1 MAVAEQTVAA
11 LAKQLKITVS
21 RLLSLLKEAGI
32 AVENEEDTLTP
43 AQKVALTK
51 HMAAKKGGEKKLSLK
66 TPAAKKPVTAEKKS
80 SEAAAK
86 KPRASTK
93 KTGEKKLSPLEIAK
107 QMAEQQRLA
116 QGEAMRD
123 NEARAREEAQNAERQ
138 RAAEEE
144 ARRTRKEQEEKAAQ
158 DAEQARAKAEEA
170 LATQLAEQ
178 EKQRKLREA
187 EDAKRNA
194 AEELRKQEER
204 EKRSAKENEELER
217 QRQEALKDVAKR
229 ENYEEEAESRF
240 HIQSRERSAGGG
252 RERSGKRSGGRDSD
266 DRRSGGASAGGR
278 GGKGGNKRERERKG
292 GKFEKPVA
300 PVSREVRIPET
311 ITVGELAQKMSVK
324 AGELIKIMMKLG
336 SMVTINQVLDQET
349 AALVAEEM
357 GHQYILIKEN
367 DLETQVMAEADED
380 AGNIIQ
386 RAPVVTIMGH
396 VDHGKTSLLDYI
408 RKTKVVAG
416 EAGGIT
422 QHIGAYRVQTP
433 KGTITFL
440 DTPGHAAF
448 TAMRARGAD
457 ATDIVILVVAA
468 DDGVMPQTIEAIQ
481 HANAAKVPLIVAVN
495 KMDKPDADPERV
507 KSELS
512 QHGVIAEEW
521 GGENLFAY
529 VSAKSGEGIDDLLD
543 KVLIQAEVLELT
555 APSTGMGRGV
565 VIESRLDRGRGSVA
579 TVLVQS
585 GVVKKGDIML
595 AGMEYGR
602 IRAML
607 DENGN
612 ELKEAGASTPVE
624 ILGLSGTPNA
634 GDEVVIV
641 ENERKAREIANF
653 RQGKFKEIKI
663 ARQQKAKLENLF
675 SNTGDGEVHTV
686 NLMIKADVQGSVEA
700 LSDSLLKLATDEVK
714 VNIIASGIG
723 GITESDVQLAIA
735 SEAIIIAFNVRADAN
750 AKKLAENEGVDLRYY
765 SIIYE
770 AIDQVKAAMQ
780 GMLSPEVR
788 EDIIG
793 LAQVREVFRSSKFG
807 TVAGCI
813 VEDGV
818 LKRNNPIR
826 VLRNNVVIYEGALE
840 SLRRFKDDVSEVRA
854 GTECGLGVKNY
865 NDVRIGDQIECYE
878 RVSIE
883 RTLGCRKDKT
893 APAASANKC
902 GATSP
907 LPCRKFST
915 TRTPRCCP
923 SLRCG

>member
-66 TPAAKKPVTAEKKS
+66 TPAAKKPATAEKKS

-675 SNTGDGEVHTV
+675 NNTGDDEVHTV

-788 EDIIG
+788 EEIIG
-793 LAQVREVFRSSKFG
+793 LAEVREVFRSSKFG

-883 RTLGCRKDKT
+883 RTL
-893 APAASANKC
+893 
-902 GATSP
+902 
-907 LPCRKFST
+907 
-915 TRTPRCCP
+915 
-923 SLRCG
+923 

>member
-1 MAVAEQTVAA
+1 MTTVAEV
-11 LAKQLKITVS
+11 AKQLKIPVD
-21 RLLSLLKEAGI
+21 RLMAQLAEAGI
-32 AVENEEDTLTP
+32 NVQDTGDELSP

-51 HMAAKKGGEKKLSLK
+51 HMAAKKTGGNKKLSLK
-66 TPAAKKPVTAEKKS
+66 DSKTGSKTSSNAKPVEKKN
-80 SEAAAK
+80 AAEGGAK
-86 KPRASTK
+86 KPRSSSTK
-93 KTGEKKLSPLEIAK
+93 KSGEKKLSPLEIAK

-123 NEARAREEAQNAERQ
+123 SETRAREEAQ
-138 RAAEEE
+138 AAE
-144 ARRTRKEQEEKAAQ
+144 ARRIAEETARKERKEQEEKAAIA
-158 DAEQARAKAEEA
+158 AEEVRRKAEA
-170 LATQLAEQ
+170 SLAASLAEQ
-178 EKQRKLREA
+178 EKQRQVREA
-187 EDAKRNA
+187 EEAKKNA
-194 AEELRKQEER
+194 EAQLRKHEAR
-204 EKRSAKENEELER
+204 EKEAAKEHAELER
-217 QRQEALKDVAKR
+217 QRQEALQDVAKR

-240 HIQSRERSAGGG
+240 HIQSRERGASSKSKTERGGKRGG
-252 RERSGKRSGGRDSD
+252 RGEDEP
-266 DRRSGGASAGGR
+266 RRSSGGGR
-278 GGKGGNKRERERKG
+278 GGRGKPSRENERKG

-324 AGELIKIMMKLG
+324 AGELIKVMMKLG
-336 SMVTINQVLDQET
+336 SMVTINQLLDQET

-357 GHQYILIKEN
+357 GHQYILLKEN
-367 DLETQVMAEADED
+367 ELEAQVMAEADED

-481 HANAAKVPLIVAVN
+481 HASAANVPLIVAVN
-495 KMDKPDADPERV
+495 KIDKPDADPEKV
-507 KSELS
+507 KSELT
-512 QHGVIAEEW
+512 QYGVVAEDW
-521 GGENLFAY
+521 GGENLFAN

-595 AGMEYGR
+595 AGMEYGK

-612 ELKEAGASTPVE
+612 ELQEAGASTPVE

-675 SNTGDGEVHTV
+675 ANTSSGEAQSV

-750 AKKLAENEGVDLRYY
+750 AKKLVESEGVDLRYY

-780 GMLSPEVR
+780 GLLSPEVR

-793 LAQVREVFRSSKFG
+793 LAEVREVFRSSKFG

-878 RVSIE
+878 RVSVE
-883 RTLGCRKDKT
+883 RTL
-893 APAASANKC
+893 
-902 GATSP
+902 
-907 LPCRKFST
+907 
-915 TRTPRCCP
+915 
-923 SLRCG
+923 

>member
-66 TPAAKKPVTAEKKS
+66 TPAAKKPATAEKKS

-675 SNTGDGEVHTV
+675 NNTGDGEVHTV

-793 LAQVREVFRSSKFG
+793 LAEVREVFRSSKFG

-883 RTLGCRKDKT
+883 RTL
-893 APAASANKC
+893 
-902 GATSP
+902 
-907 LPCRKFST
+907 
-915 TRTPRCCP
+915 
-923 SLRCG
+923 

>member
-1 MAVAEQTVAA
+1 
-11 LAKQLKITVS
+11 
-21 RLLSLLKEAGI
+21 
-32 AVENEEDTLTP
+32 
-43 AQKVALTK
+43 
-51 HMAAKKGGEKKLSLK
+51 
-66 TPAAKKPVTAEKKS
+66 
-80 SEAAAK
+80 
-86 KPRASTK
+86 
-93 KTGEKKLSPLEIAK
+93 
-107 QMAEQQRLA
+107 
-116 QGEAMRD
+116 
-123 NEARAREEAQNAERQ
+123 
-138 RAAEEE
+138 
-144 ARRTRKEQEEKAAQ
+144 
-158 DAEQARAKAEEA
+158 
-170 LATQLAEQ
+170 
-178 EKQRKLREA
+178 
-187 EDAKRNA
+187 
-194 AEELRKQEER
+194 
-204 EKRSAKENEELER
+204 
-217 QRQEALKDVAKR
+217 
-229 ENYEEEAESRF
+229 
-240 HIQSRERSAGGG
+240 
-252 RERSGKRSGGRDSD
+252 GKRSGGRDSD

-367 DLETQVMAEADED
+367 DLEAQVMAEADED

-495 KMDKPDADPERV
+495 KIDKPDADPERV

-675 SNTGDGEVHTV
+675 SSAAEGEVHTV

-793 LAQVREVFRSSKFG
+793 LAEVREVFRSSKFG

-878 RVSIE
+878 RVSVE
-883 RTLGCRKDKT
+883 RTL
-893 APAASANKC
+893 
-902 GATSP
+902 
-907 LPCRKFST
+907 
-915 TRTPRCCP
+915 
-923 SLRCG
+923 

>member
-883 RTLGCRKDKT
+883 RTL
-893 APAASANKC
+893 
-902 GATSP
+902 
-907 LPCRKFST
+907 
-915 TRTPRCCP
+915 
-923 SLRCG
+923 

>member
-66 TPAAKKPVTAEKKS
+66 TPAAKKPATAEKKS

-675 SNTGDGEVHTV
+675 NNTGDGEVHTV

-883 RTLGCRKDKT
+883 RTL
-893 APAASANKC
+893 
-902 GATSP
+902 
-907 LPCRKFST
+907 
-915 TRTPRCCP
+915 
-923 SLRCG
+923 

>member
-32 AVENEEDTLTP
+32 AVSGEEDTLTA

-51 HMAAKKGGEKKLSLK
+51 HMTAKKSSEKKLSLK
-66 TPAAKKPVTAEKKS
+66 TPAAKKPTATEKKGG
-80 SEAAAK
+80 EAATK
-86 KPRASTK
+86 KPRGGAK
-93 KTGEKKLSPLEIAK
+93 KTGEKKLSPREIAQ

-123 NEARAREEAQNAERQ
+123 SETRAREEAQNAERQ

-144 ARRTRKEQEEKAAQ
+144 ARRARKEQEEKAAQ
-158 DAEQARAKAEEA
+158 DAEQARVKAEEA
-170 LATQLAEQ
+170 LAAQLAEQ
-178 EKQRKLREA
+178 EKQRKIREA

-204 EKRSAKENEELER
+204 EKRAAKENEELER

-240 HIQSRERSAGGG
+240 HIQSRERGAGSG
-252 RERSGKRSGGRDSD
+252 RGERGGKRSGGRDGD
-266 DRRSGGASAGGR
+266 DRRSGGASAGSR

-324 AGELIKIMMKLG
+324 AGELIKVMMKLG

-367 DLETQVMAEADED
+367 DLEAQVMAEADED

-495 KMDKPDADPERV
+495 KMDKPDADPDRV

-793 LAQVREVFRSSKFG
+793 LAEVREVFRSSKFG

-813 VEDGV
+813 VEDGT

-878 RVSIE
+878 RVSVE
-883 RTLGCRKDKT
+883 RTL
-893 APAASANKC
+893 
-902 GATSP
+902 
-907 LPCRKFST
+907 
-915 TRTPRCCP
+915 
-923 SLRCG
+923 

>member
-66 TPAAKKPVTAEKKS
+66 TPASAAKKPATAEKKS
-80 SEAAAK
+80 GEAAAK

-252 RERSGKRSGGRDSD
+252 RERSGKRGGGRDSD
-266 DRRSGGASAGGR
+266 ERRSGGASAGGR
-278 GGKGGNKRERERKG
+278 GGKSGNKRERERKG

-324 AGELIKIMMKLG
+324 AGELIKVMMKLG

-367 DLETQVMAEADED
+367 DLEAQVMAEADED

-495 KMDKPDADPERV
+495 KMDKPDADPDRV

-793 LAQVREVFRSSKFG
+793 LAEVREVFRSSKFG

-883 RTLGCRKDKT
+883 RTL
-893 APAASANKC
+893 
-902 GATSP
+902 
-907 LPCRKFST
+907 
-915 TRTPRCCP
+915 
-923 SLRCG
+923 

>member
-66 TPAAKKPVTAEKKS
+66 TPAAKKPATAEKKS

-86 KPRASTK
+86 KPRASAK

-252 RERSGKRSGGRDSD
+252 RERSGKRGGGRDSD
-266 DRRSGGASAGGR
+266 ERRSGGASAGGR

-367 DLETQVMAEADED
+367 DLEAQVMAEADED

-788 EDIIG
+788 EEIIG
-793 LAQVREVFRSSKFG
+793 LAEVREVFRSSKFG

-883 RTLGCRKDKT
+883 RTL
-893 APAASANKC
+893 
-902 GATSP
+902 
-907 LPCRKFST
+907 
-915 TRTPRCCP
+915 
-923 SLRCG
+923 

>member
-66 TPAAKKPVTAEKKS
+66 TPASAAKKPATAEKKS
-80 SEAAAK
+80 GEAAAK

-788 EDIIG
+788 EEIIG

-883 RTLGCRKDKT
+883 RTL
-893 APAASANKC
+893 
-902 GATSP
+902 
-907 LPCRKFST
+907 
-915 TRTPRCCP
+915 
-923 SLRCG
+923 

>member
-66 TPAAKKPVTAEKKS
+66 TPASAAKKPATAEKKS

-266 DRRSGGASAGGR
+266 ERRSGGASAGGR

-408 RKTKVVAG
+408 RKTKVAVG

-793 LAQVREVFRSSKFG
+793 LAEVREVFRSSKFG

-840 SLRRFKDDVSEVRA
+840 SLRRFKDDVGEVRA

-883 RTLGCRKDKT
+883 RTL
-893 APAASANKC
+893 
-902 GATSP
+902 
-907 LPCRKFST
+907 
-915 TRTPRCCP
+915 
-923 SLRCG
+923 

>member
-66 TPAAKKPVTAEKKS
+66 TPAGAAKKPATAEKKS

-788 EDIIG
+788 EEIIG

-883 RTLGCRKDKT
+883 RTL
-893 APAASANKC
+893 
-902 GATSP
+902 
-907 LPCRKFST
+907 
-915 TRTPRCCP
+915 
-923 SLRCG
+923 

>member
-66 TPAAKKPVTAEKKS
+66 TPAGAAKKPATAEKKS

-793 LAQVREVFRSSKFG
+793 LAEVREVFRSSKFG

-878 RVSIE
+878 RVSVE
-883 RTLGCRKDKT
+883 RTL
-893 APAASANKC
+893 
-902 GATSP
+902 
-907 LPCRKFST
+907 
-915 TRTPRCCP
+915 
-923 SLRCG
+923 

>member
-11 LAKQLKITVS
+11 LAKQLKIPVN
-21 RLLSLLKEAGI
+21 RLLSLLKEAGVTV
-32 AVENEEDTLTP
+32 AGEEDTLTP

-51 HMAAKKGGEKKLSLK
+51 HMAAKKSGEKKLSLK
-66 TPAAKKPVTAEKKS
+66 PPAGAAKKTTGEKKS
-80 SEAAAK
+80 GETAVKKTRAAAK
-86 KPRASTK
+86 KS
-93 KTGEKKLSPLEIAK
+93 GEKKLSPREIAQ

-123 NEARAREEAQNAERQ
+123 SEARAREEAEHAERQ
-138 RAAEEE
+138 RVAEEE
-144 ARRTRKEQEEKAAQ
+144 ARRLRKEQEEKAAL
-158 DAEQARAKAEEA
+158 DAEQARQKAEAA

-194 AEELRKQEER
+194 AEEVRKQEER
-204 EKRSAKENEELER
+204 EKRAAKENEELER
-217 QRQEALKDVAKR
+217 QRQEALLDVAKR
-229 ENYEEEAESRF
+229 ENYEEEAETRF
-240 HIQSRERSAGGG
+240 HIQSRERGAGGG
-252 RERSGKRSGGRDSD
+252 GRNERGGKRGGGGRDSD
-266 DRRSGGASAGGR
+266 DRRSGAGSR
-278 GGKGGNKRERERKG
+278 GGKGGNKRERKG

-324 AGELIKIMMKLG
+324 AGELIKVMMKLG

-367 DLETQVMAEADED
+367 DLEAQVMAEADED

-495 KMDKPDADPERV
+495 KIDKPDADPERV

-675 SNTGDGEVHTV
+675 SSAAEGEVHTV

-793 LAQVREVFRSSKFG
+793 LAEVREVFRSSKFG

-878 RVSIE
+878 RVSVE
-883 RTLGCRKDKT
+883 RTL
-893 APAASANKC
+893 
-902 GATSP
+902 
-907 LPCRKFST
+907 
-915 TRTPRCCP
+915 
-923 SLRCG
+923 

>member
-66 TPAAKKPVTAEKKS
+66 TPASAAKKPATAEKKS
-80 SEAAAK
+80 GEAAAK

-144 ARRTRKEQEEKAAQ
+144 ARRTRKEQEEKAAH

-252 RERSGKRSGGRDSD
+252 RERSGKRGGGRDSD
-266 DRRSGGASAGGR
+266 ERRSGGASAGGR

-300 PVSREVRIPET
+300 PISREVRIPET

-324 AGELIKIMMKLG
+324 AGELIKVMMKLG

-367 DLETQVMAEADED
+367 DLEAQVMAEADED

-793 LAQVREVFRSSKFG
+793 LAEVREVFRSSKFG

-883 RTLGCRKDKT
+883 RTL
-893 APAASANKC
+893 
-902 GATSP
+902 
-907 LPCRKFST
+907 
-915 TRTPRCCP
+915 
-923 SLRCG
+923 

>member
-66 TPAAKKPVTAEKKS
+66 TPASAAKKPATAEKKS
-80 SEAAAK
+80 GEAAAK

-240 HIQSRERSAGGG
+240 HIQARERGAGGG
-252 RERSGKRSGGRDSD
+252 RGERSGKRSGGRDGD
-266 DRRSGGASAGGR
+266 DRRSGGASAGSR

-324 AGELIKIMMKLG
+324 AGELIKVMMKLG

-367 DLETQVMAEADED
+367 DLEAQVMAEADED

-675 SNTGDGEVHTV
+675 NNTGDGEVHTV

-878 RVSIE
+878 RVSVE
-883 RTLGCRKDKT
+883 RTL
-893 APAASANKC
+893 
-902 GATSP
+902 
-907 LPCRKFST
+907 
-915 TRTPRCCP
+915 
-923 SLRCG
+923 

>member
-144 ARRTRKEQEEKAAQ
+144 ARRARKEQEEKAAQ

-793 LAQVREVFRSSKFG
+793 LAEVREVFRSSKFG

-883 RTLGCRKDKT
+883 RTL
-893 APAASANKC
+893 
-902 GATSP
+902 
-907 LPCRKFST
+907 
-915 TRTPRCCP
+915 
-923 SLRCG
+923 

>member
-32 AVENEEDTLTP
+32 AVSGEEDTLTA

-51 HMAAKKGGEKKLSLK
+51 HMTAKKSGEKKLSLK
-66 TPAAKKPVTAEKKS
+66 TPAAKKPTATEKKGG
-80 SEAAAK
+80 EAATK
-86 KPRASTK
+86 KPRGGAK
-93 KTGEKKLSPLEIAK
+93 KTGEKKLSPREIAQ

-123 NEARAREEAQNAERQ
+123 SETRAREEAQNAERQ

-144 ARRTRKEQEEKAAQ
+144 ARRARKEQEEKAAQ
-158 DAEQARAKAEEA
+158 DAEQARVKAEEA
-170 LATQLAEQ
+170 LAAQLAEQ
-178 EKQRKLREA
+178 EKQRKIREA

-240 HIQSRERSAGGG
+240 HIQSRERGAGSG
-252 RERSGKRSGGRDSD
+252 RGERGGKRSGGRDGD
-266 DRRSGGASAGGR
+266 DRRSGGASAGSR

-324 AGELIKIMMKLG
+324 AGELIKVMMKLG

-367 DLETQVMAEADED
+367 DLEAQVMAEADED

-495 KMDKPDADPERV
+495 KMDKPDADPDRV

-793 LAQVREVFRSSKFG
+793 LAEVREVFRSSKFG

-813 VEDGV
+813 VEDGT

-878 RVSIE
+878 RVSVE
-883 RTLGCRKDKT
+883 RTL
-893 APAASANKC
+893 
-902 GATSP
+902 
-907 LPCRKFST
+907 
-915 TRTPRCCP
+915 
-923 SLRCG
+923 

>member
-11 LAKQLKITVS
+11 LAKQLKIPVN
-21 RLLSLLKEAGI
+21 RLLSLLKEAGVTV
-32 AVENEEDTLTP
+32 AGEEDTLTP

-51 HMAAKKGGEKKLSLK
+51 HMAAKKS
-66 TPAAKKPVTAEKKS
+66 
-80 SEAAAK
+80 
-86 KPRASTK
+86 
-93 KTGEKKLSPLEIAK
+93 GEKKLSPREIAQ

-123 NEARAREEAQNAERQ
+123 SEARAREEAEHAERQ
-138 RAAEEE
+138 RVAEEE
-144 ARRTRKEQEEKAAQ
+144 ARRLRKEQEEKAAL
-158 DAEQARAKAEEA
+158 DAEQARQKAEAA
-170 LATQLAEQ
+170 LAAQLAEQ

-194 AEELRKQEER
+194 AEEVRKQEER
-204 EKRSAKENEELER
+204 EKRAAKENEELER
-217 QRQEALKDVAKR
+217 QRQEALLDVAKR
-229 ENYEEEAESRF
+229 ENYEEEAETRF
-240 HIQSRERSAGGG
+240 HIQSRERGAGGG
-252 RERSGKRSGGRDSD
+252 GRNERGGKRGGGRDSD
-266 DRRSGGASAGGR
+266 DRRSGAGSR
-278 GGKGGNKRERERKG
+278 GGKGGNKRERKG

-324 AGELIKIMMKLG
+324 AGELIKVMMKLG

-367 DLETQVMAEADED
+367 DLEAQVMAEADED

-495 KMDKPDADPERV
+495 KIDKPDADPERV

-675 SNTGDGEVHTV
+675 SSAAEGEVHTV

-793 LAQVREVFRSSKFG
+793 LAEVREVFRSSKFG

-878 RVSIE
+878 RVSVE
-883 RTLGCRKDKT
+883 RTL
-893 APAASANKC
+893 
-902 GATSP
+902 
-907 LPCRKFST
+907 
-915 TRTPRCCP
+915 
-923 SLRCG
+923 

>member
-66 TPAAKKPVTAEKKS
+66 TPAGEAKKPATAEKKS

-266 DRRSGGASAGGR
+266 ERRSGGASAGGR

-883 RTLGCRKDKT
+883 RTL
-893 APAASANKC
+893 
-902 GATSP
+902 
-907 LPCRKFST
+907 
-915 TRTPRCCP
+915 
-923 SLRCG
+923 

>member
-66 TPAAKKPVTAEKKS
+66 TPAAKKPATAEKKS

-367 DLETQVMAEADED
+367 DLEAQVMAEADED

-663 ARQQKAKLENLF
+663 ARQQKAKLKNLF

-788 EDIIG
+788 EEIIG
-793 LAQVREVFRSSKFG
+793 LAEVREVFRSSKFG

-883 RTLGCRKDKT
+883 RTL
-893 APAASANKC
+893 
-902 GATSP
+902 
-907 LPCRKFST
+907 
-915 TRTPRCCP
+915 
-923 SLRCG
+923 

>member
-66 TPAAKKPVTAEKKS
+66 TPAAKKPATAEKKS

-266 DRRSGGASAGGR
+266 ERRSGGASAGGR

-788 EDIIG
+788 EEIIG

-883 RTLGCRKDKT
+883 RTL
-893 APAASANKC
+893 
-902 GATSP
+902 
-907 LPCRKFST
+907 
-915 TRTPRCCP
+915 
-923 SLRCG
+923 

>member
-11 LAKQLKITVS
+11 LAKQLKIPVN
-21 RLLSLLKEAGI
+21 RLLSLLKEAGVTV
-32 AVENEEDTLTP
+32 AGEEDTLTP

-51 HMAAKKGGEKKLSLK
+51 HMAAKKSGEKKLSLK
-66 TPAAKKPVTAEKKS
+66 NPAGAAKKTAGEKKS
-80 SEAAAK
+80 GETAAK
-86 KPRASTK
+86 KPRAAAK
-93 KTGEKKLSPLEIAK
+93 KSGEKKLSPREIAQ

-123 NEARAREEAQNAERQ
+123 SEARAREEAEHAERQ
-138 RAAEEE
+138 RVAEEE
-144 ARRTRKEQEEKAAQ
+144 ARRLRKEQEEKAAL
-158 DAEQARAKAEEA
+158 DAEQARQKAEEA
-170 LATQLAEQ
+170 LAAQLAEQ
-178 EKQRKLREA
+178 EKQRKIREA

-194 AEELRKQEER
+194 AEEVRKQEER
-204 EKRSAKENEELER
+204 EKRAAKENEELER
-217 QRQEALKDVAKR
+217 QRQEALLDVAKR
-229 ENYEEEAESRF
+229 ENYEEEAETRF
-240 HIQSRERSAGGG
+240 HIQSRERGAGGG
-252 RERSGKRSGGRDSD
+252 GRNERGGKRGGGRDSD
-266 DRRSGGASAGGR
+266 DRRSGAGSR
-278 GGKGGNKRERERKG
+278 GGKGGNKRERKG
-292 GKFEKPVA
+292 GKVEKPVA

-324 AGELIKIMMKLG
+324 AGELIKVMMKLG

-367 DLETQVMAEADED
+367 DLEAQVMAEADED

-433 KGTITFL
+433 KGAITFL

-495 KMDKPDADPERV
+495 KIDKPDADPERV

-675 SNTGDGEVHTV
+675 SSAAEGEVHTV

-793 LAQVREVFRSSKFG
+793 LAEVREVFRSSKFG

-878 RVSIE
+878 RVSVE
-883 RTLGCRKDKT
+883 RTL
-893 APAASANKC
+893 
-902 GATSP
+902 
-907 LPCRKFST
+907 
-915 TRTPRCCP
+915 
-923 SLRCG
+923 

>member
-66 TPAAKKPVTAEKKS
+66 TPAAKKPATAEKKS

-278 GGKGGNKRERERKG
+278 GGKGGNKRERKG

-883 RTLGCRKDKT
+883 RTL
-893 APAASANKC
+893 
-902 GATSP
+902 
-907 LPCRKFST
+907 
-915 TRTPRCCP
+915 
-923 SLRCG
+923 

>member
-66 TPAAKKPVTAEKKS
+66 TPAGAAKKPATAEKKS

-675 SNTGDGEVHTV
+675 NNTGDGEVHTV

-878 RVSIE
+878 RVSVE
-883 RTLGCRKDKT
+883 RTL
-893 APAASANKC
+893 
-902 GATSP
+902 
-907 LPCRKFST
+907 
-915 TRTPRCCP
+915 
-923 SLRCG
+923 

>member
-66 TPAAKKPVTAEKKS
+66 TPAGAAKKPATAEKKS
-80 SEAAAK
+80 GEAAAK

-266 DRRSGGASAGGR
+266 DRRSGGASAGSR

-883 RTLGCRKDKT
+883 RTL
-893 APAASANKC
+893 
-902 GATSP
+902 
-907 LPCRKFST
+907 
-915 TRTPRCCP
+915 
-923 SLRCG
+923 

>member
-11 LAKQLKITVS
+11 LAKQLKISVS

-66 TPAAKKPVTAEKKS
+66 TPAGAAKKPATAEKKS

-367 DLETQVMAEADED
+367 DLEAQVMAEADED

-883 RTLGCRKDKT
+883 RTL
-893 APAASANKC
+893 
-902 GATSP
+902 
-907 LPCRKFST
+907 
-915 TRTPRCCP
+915 
-923 SLRCG
+923 

>member
-66 TPAAKKPVTAEKKS
+66 TPASAAKKPATAEKKS
-80 SEAAAK
+80 GEAAAK

-144 ARRTRKEQEEKAAQ
+144 ARRTRKEQEENAAP

-675 SNTGDGEVHTV
+675 NNTGDGEVHTV

-750 AKKLAENEGVDLRYY
+750 AKKLAENDGVDLRYY

-793 LAQVREVFRSSKFG
+793 LAEVREVFRSSKFG

-883 RTLGCRKDKT
+883 RTL
-893 APAASANKC
+893 
-902 GATSP
+902 
-907 LPCRKFST
+907 
-915 TRTPRCCP
+915 
-923 SLRCG
+923 

>member
-1 MAVAEQTVAA
+1 
-11 LAKQLKITVS
+11 
-21 RLLSLLKEAGI
+21 
-32 AVENEEDTLTP
+32 
-43 AQKVALTK
+43 
-51 HMAAKKGGEKKLSLK
+51 
-66 TPAAKKPVTAEKKS
+66 
-80 SEAAAK
+80 
-86 KPRASTK
+86 
-93 KTGEKKLSPLEIAK
+93 
-107 QMAEQQRLA
+107 
-116 QGEAMRD
+116 
-123 NEARAREEAQNAERQ
+123 
-138 RAAEEE
+138 
-144 ARRTRKEQEEKAAQ
+144 
-158 DAEQARAKAEEA
+158 
-170 LATQLAEQ
+170 
-178 EKQRKLREA
+178 
-187 EDAKRNA
+187 
-194 AEELRKQEER
+194 
-204 EKRSAKENEELER
+204 
-217 QRQEALKDVAKR
+217 
-229 ENYEEEAESRF
+229 
-240 HIQSRERSAGGG
+240 
-252 RERSGKRSGGRDSD
+252 
-266 DRRSGGASAGGR
+266 
-278 GGKGGNKRERERKG
+278 
-292 GKFEKPVA
+292 
-300 PVSREVRIPET
+300 
-311 ITVGELAQKMSVK
+311 
-324 AGELIKIMMKLG
+324 
-336 SMVTINQVLDQET
+336 
-349 AALVAEEM
+349 
-357 GHQYILIKEN
+357 
-367 DLETQVMAEADED
+367 
-380 AGNIIQ
+380 
-386 RAPVVTIMGH
+386 
-396 VDHGKTSLLDYI
+396 
-408 RKTKVVAG
+408 
-416 EAGGIT
+416 
-422 QHIGAYRVQTP
+422 
-433 KGTITFL
+433 
-440 DTPGHAAF
+440 
-448 TAMRARGAD
+448 
-457 ATDIVILVVAA
+457 
-468 DDGVMPQTIEAIQ
+468 
-481 HANAAKVPLIVAVN
+481 
-495 KMDKPDADPERV
+495 
-507 KSELS
+507 
-512 QHGVIAEEW
+512 
-521 GGENLFAY
+521 
-529 VSAKSGEGIDDLLD
+529 
-543 KVLIQAEVLELT
+543 
-555 APSTGMGRGV
+555 
-565 VIESRLDRGRGSVA
+565 
-579 TVLVQS
+579 
-585 GVVKKGDIML
+585 ML

-788 EDIIG
+788 EEIIG

-883 RTLGCRKDKT
+883 RTL
-893 APAASANKC
+893 
-902 GATSP
+902 
-907 LPCRKFST
+907 
-915 TRTPRCCP
+915 
-923 SLRCG
+923 

>member
-66 TPAAKKPVTAEKKS
+66 TPAAKKPATAEKKS
-80 SEAAAK
+80 GEAAAK

-266 DRRSGGASAGGR
+266 DRRSGGASAGSR

-883 RTLGCRKDKT
+883 RTL
-893 APAASANKC
+893 
-902 GATSP
+902 
-907 LPCRKFST
+907 
-915 TRTPRCCP
+915 
-923 SLRCG
+923 

>member
-66 TPAAKKPVTAEKKS
+66 TPAGAAKKPATAEKKS

-240 HIQSRERSAGGG
+240 HIQSRERNAGGG

-367 DLETQVMAEADED
+367 DLEAQVMAEADED

-883 RTLGCRKDKT
+883 RTL
-893 APAASANKC
+893 
-902 GATSP
+902 
-907 LPCRKFST
+907 
-915 TRTPRCCP
+915 
-923 SLRCG
+923 

>member
-66 TPAAKKPVTAEKKS
+66 TPASAAKKPATAEKKS
-80 SEAAAK
+80 GEAAAK

-266 DRRSGGASAGGR
+266 ERRSGGASAGGR

-324 AGELIKIMMKLG
+324 AGELIKVMMKLG
-336 SMVTINQVLDQET
+336 SMVTINQLLDQET

-357 GHQYILIKEN
+357 GHQYVLLKEN
-367 DLETQVMAEADED
+367 DLEAQVMAEADED

-793 LAQVREVFRSSKFG
+793 LAEVREVFRSSKFG

-813 VEDGV
+813 VEDGT

-883 RTLGCRKDKT
+883 RTL
-893 APAASANKC
+893 
-902 GATSP
+902 
-907 LPCRKFST
+907 
-915 TRTPRCCP
+915 
-923 SLRCG
+923 

>member
-66 TPAAKKPVTAEKKS
+66 TPAAKKPATAEKKS

-266 DRRSGGASAGGR
+266 ERRSGGASAGGR

-367 DLETQVMAEADED
+367 DLEAQVMAEADED

-883 RTLGCRKDKT
+883 RTL
-893 APAASANKC
+893 
-902 GATSP
+902 
-907 LPCRKFST
+907 
-915 TRTPRCCP
+915 
-923 SLRCG
+923 

>member
-66 TPAAKKPVTAEKKS
+66 TPAAKKPATAEKKS
-80 SEAAAK
+80 GEAAAK

-252 RERSGKRSGGRDSD
+252 RERSGKRGGGRDSD
-266 DRRSGGASAGGR
+266 ERRSGGASAGGR

-367 DLETQVMAEADED
+367 DLEAQVMAEADED

-883 RTLGCRKDKT
+883 RTL
-893 APAASANKC
+893 
-902 GATSP
+902 
-907 LPCRKFST
+907 
-915 TRTPRCCP
+915 
-923 SLRCG
+923 

>member
-11 LAKQLKITVS
+11 LAKQLKIPVN
-21 RLLSLLKEAGI
+21 RLLSLLKEAGVTV
-32 AVENEEDTLTP
+32 AGEEDTLTP

-51 HMAAKKGGEKKLSLK
+51 HMAAKKSGEKKLSLK
-66 TPAAKKPVTAEKKS
+66 SPAGAAKKPAGEKKS
-80 SEAAAK
+80 GEAAAK
-86 KPRASTK
+86 KPRAAAK
-93 KTGEKKLSPLEIAK
+93 KSGEKKLSPREIAQ

-123 NEARAREEAQNAERQ
+123 SEARAREEAEHAERQ
-138 RAAEEE
+138 RVAEEE
-144 ARRTRKEQEEKAAQ
+144 ARRLRKEQEEKAAL
-158 DAEQARAKAEEA
+158 DAEQARQKAEAA

-194 AEELRKQEER
+194 AEEVRKQEER
-204 EKRSAKENEELER
+204 EKRAAKENEELER
-217 QRQEALKDVAKR
+217 QRQEALLDVAKR
-229 ENYEEEAESRF
+229 ENYEEEAETRF
-240 HIQSRERSAGGG
+240 HIQSRERGAGGG
-252 RERSGKRSGGRDSD
+252 GRGERGGGKRGGGRDSD
-266 DRRSGGASAGGR
+266 DRRSGTGSR
-278 GGKGGNKRERERKG
+278 GGKGGNKRERKG

-324 AGELIKIMMKLG
+324 AGELIKVMMKLG

-367 DLETQVMAEADED
+367 DLEAQVMAEADED

-408 RKTKVVAG
+408 RKTKVAVG

-495 KMDKPDADPERV
+495 KIDKPDADPERV

-675 SNTGDGEVHTV
+675 SSAAEGEVHTV

-793 LAQVREVFRSSKFG
+793 LAEVREVFRSSKFG

-878 RVSIE
+878 RVSVE
-883 RTLGCRKDKT
+883 RTL
-893 APAASANKC
+893 
-902 GATSP
+902 
-907 LPCRKFST
+907 
-915 TRTPRCCP
+915 
-923 SLRCG
+923 

>member
-66 TPAAKKPVTAEKKS
+66 TPAAKKPATAEKKS

-266 DRRSGGASAGGR
+266 ERRSGGASAGGR

-788 EDIIG
+788 EEIIG
-793 LAQVREVFRSSKFG
+793 LAEVREVFRSSKFG

-883 RTLGCRKDKT
+883 RTL
-893 APAASANKC
+893 
-902 GATSP
+902 
-907 LPCRKFST
+907 
-915 TRTPRCCP
+915 
-923 SLRCG
+923 

>member
-11 LAKQLKITVS
+11 LAKQLKIPVN
-21 RLLSLLKEAGI
+21 RLLSLLKEAGVTV
-32 AVENEEDTLTP
+32 AGEEDTLTP

-51 HMAAKKGGEKKLSLK
+51 HMAAKKSGEKKLSLK
-66 TPAAKKPVTAEKKS
+66 NPAGAAKKPATAEKKS
-80 SEAAAK
+80 GETAAK
-86 KPRASTK
+86 KPRAAAK
-93 KTGEKKLSPLEIAK
+93 KSGEKKLSPREIAQ

-123 NEARAREEAQNAERQ
+123 SEARAREEAEHAERQ
-138 RAAEEE
+138 RVAEEE
-144 ARRTRKEQEEKAAQ
+144 ARRLRKEQEEKAAL
-158 DAEQARAKAEEA
+158 DAEQARQKAEAA

-194 AEELRKQEER
+194 AEEVRKQEER
-204 EKRSAKENEELER
+204 EKRAAKENEELER
-217 QRQEALKDVAKR
+217 QRQEALLDVAKR
-229 ENYEEEAESRF
+229 ENYEEEAETRF
-240 HIQSRERSAGGG
+240 HIQSRERGAGGG
-252 RERSGKRSGGRDSD
+252 GRGERGGGKRGGGRDSD
-266 DRRSGGASAGGR
+266 DRRSGAGSR
-278 GGKGGNKRERERKG
+278 GGKGGNKRERKG

-324 AGELIKIMMKLG
+324 AGELIKVMMKLG

-367 DLETQVMAEADED
+367 DLEAQVMAEADED

-675 SNTGDGEVHTV
+675 SSAAEGEVHTV

-793 LAQVREVFRSSKFG
+793 LAEVREVFRSSKFG

-883 RTLGCRKDKT
+883 RTL
-893 APAASANKC
+893 
-902 GATSP
+902 
-907 LPCRKFST
+907 
-915 TRTPRCCP
+915 
-923 SLRCG
+923 